1 MASVK
6 PGADWLS
13 RKLSARCQQQEQKL
27 REVLQ
32 KLWPDWQQQ
41 GGLSLAYQL
50 QFEHFPQSLLVH
62 VLAPADQRGLLLAA
76 LPGWQQQLQ
85 QALFKKGIV
94 LKPPLRHISICSAFP
109 QLDLRCFCV
118 LSSQQTPA
126 P

>member
-6 PGADWLS
+6 PGPDWLS
-13 RKLSARCQQQEQKL
+13 RKLSVRCQQQEQKL

-41 GGLSLAYQL
+41 GGLGLAYQL
-50 QFEHFPQSLLVH
+50 QFEHFPQSLLVY
-62 VLAPADQRGLLLAA
+62 VLAPADQRELLLTA
-76 LPGWQQQLQ
+76 LPGWQLQLQ

-94 LKPPLRHISICSAFP
+94 LKPPLRHISVCSEFP

-118 LSSQQTPA
+118 LSSHQTA
-126 P
+126 SH